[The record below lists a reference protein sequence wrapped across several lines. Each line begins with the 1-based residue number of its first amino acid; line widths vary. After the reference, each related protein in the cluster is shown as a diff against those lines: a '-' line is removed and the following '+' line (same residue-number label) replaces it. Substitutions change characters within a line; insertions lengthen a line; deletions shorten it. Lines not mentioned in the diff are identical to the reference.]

1 MHGPLFCIPRIQL
14 ISVSVSRQQRRRG
27 AMISQVTT
35 QLFSGAVKTA
45 THLAPPGDKLF
56 SQCGCT
62 NIFLPKSAAFCP
74 SSFALWAQEAEG
86 LYNLGLNGV
95 TLMSESFTYL
105 IEVSL
110 LYSLFLCSQTFMA
123 QMYQFSADFGIIEDN
138 FMGIPSEIF
147 LPTNKTDIR
156 PKSVGGEKVVAI
168 LLLLSN

>member
-110 LYSLFLCSQTFMA
+110 FYSLFLCTGAEKMVCSQRRTEAGSSHFFGLCTFLEPA
-123 QMYQFSADFGIIEDN
+123 AKINS
-138 FMGIPSEIF
+138 
-147 LPTNKTDIR
+147 
-156 PKSVGGEKVVAI
+156 
-168 LLLLSN
+168 